1 MKRTKFEVIVTDN
14 GVTITDRD
22 WLFYNIIAT
31 ECGMKENLQCRFNKD
46 SFVYEILNNECND
59 IAVSFMEAVDILKNN
74 K

>member
-1 MKRTKFEVIVTDN
+1 MKRIKFEVIVTDN

-22 WLFYNIIAT
+22 RLFYNISAT
-31 ECGMKENLQCRFNKD
+31 ECGMKENLQCRLNKD
-46 SFVYEILNNECND
+46 SFAYEMLNNECND

>member
-1 MKRTKFEVIVTDN
+1 MKRLKFEVIVTDN

-22 WLFYNIIAT
+22 RLFYNVSTIDG
-31 ECGMKENLQCRFNKD
+31 ERKENLQCRLDKD
-46 SFVYEILNNECND
+46 SFAYEMLNNECND